1 MSELRVDQA
10 VIADLVTEG
19 ARILDLGCGDGLL
32 LEYLFRHKRVKGF
45 GVEISEEGI
54 RSCIS
59 RGLPVYHG
67 DIDQGLE
74 DHRDG
79 AFDFVILSHTLQ
91 TIHHPRLVLE
101 EMLRVG
107 RKGIVSFPN
116 FAHWRVR
123 LTLMLE
129 GRMPKTPVLP
139 FDWYDTPNIHMCSIK
154 DFQGLCREM
163 NVNILKQIPLNSA
176 GHLPQGGIKGWMAK
190 HLLPIAGANL
200 IAPMAVFLLEK
211 KEPTP

>member
-1 MSELRVDQA
+1 MAELRVDQA

-91 TIHHPRLVLE
+91 TIHHPRFVLQ

-116 FAHWRVR
+116 FGHWEIR
-123 LTLMLE
+123 LSLLLH
-129 GRMPKTPVLP
+129 GRMPKSPVLP
-139 FDWYDTPNIHMCSIK
+139 YDWHDTPNIHMCTIR
-154 DFQGLCREM
+154 DFEELCRESGIQI
-163 NVNILKQIPLNSA
+163 VRQIPLNSA
-176 GHLPQGGIKGWMAK
+176 GNVPQGAIKRSLAK
-190 HLLPIAGANL
+190 HLLPLAGANL
-200 IAPMAVFLLEK
+200 MAPMAVFLLER
-211 KEPTP
+211 PPS